1 MLASGKLK
9 TCHIGYKRKIIG
21 THVKKNTYICSM
33 KINAAI
39 ECFLNYIAIE
49 RRLSRLTVES
59 YGNDLRL
66 LATFLESKL
75 QITDIED
82 VSHLEIREWLMAEQ
96 EKSPFTLKQ
105 YTAVLR
111 SWFKYLRREGIVSS
125 DVMAKVST
133 PKTPKRLPIS
143 FTEKE
148 VSKIYDSQYFTDDFE
163 GQRDQLML
171 RILYETGIRRAELIG
186 LRESSLDEHAK
197 SLKVL
202 GKRDKERI
210 IPIENELLHNIKC
223 YFSLK
228 REKVGETE
236 AFFVRQNGMPFEEHD
251 VAMVV
256 KKYMTLFS
264 NADRIS
270 PHVFRHSFATHLLN
284 EGADINAIK
293 ELLGHTDLAATE
305 VYTHVSRQYMQ
316 ETYRHTHPRAQRKSE
331 EDGETKK
338 NADKQEENKKDKN

>member
-1 MLASGKLK
+1 
-9 TCHIGYKRKIIG
+9 
-21 THVKKNTYICSM
+21 M
-33 KINAAI
+33 KITAAI
-39 ECFLNYIAIE
+39 ESFLNYLTVE
-49 RRLSRLTVES
+49 RRLSALTVAS
-59 YGNDLRL
+59 YDNDLRL

-75 QITDIED
+75 QITDIEE
-82 VSHLEIREWLMAEQ
+82 VSHLEIREWLMEEQ
-96 EKSPFTLKQ
+96 AKSPFTLKQ

-111 SWFKYLRREGIVSS
+111 SWYKYLRREGIVNN

-143 FTEKE
+143 FTERE
-148 VSKIYDSQYFTDDFE
+148 AEKIYDPQYFTDDFE
-163 GQRDQLML
+163 GRRDQLML
-171 RILYETGIRRAELIG
+171 QILYETGIRRAELIG
-186 LRESSLDEHAK
+186 LHESSLDEYAK

-228 REKVGETE
+228 RETVGENE
-236 AFFVRQNGMPFEEHD
+236 AFFVRQNGKPFNKYD
-251 VAMVV
+251 VTAVV

-284 EGADINAIK
+284 DGADINAIK

-316 ETYRHTHPRAQRKSE
+316 ETYRHTHPRAQR
-331 EDGETKK
+331 GGKK
-338 NADKQEENKKDKN
+338 KKTNDNQKDNKDDNN